1 MAREQ
6 GLGPALGGVEQV
18 RGEARRPRA
27 QQIGG
32 RTVRG
37 GRRRARR
44 CALLEL
50 CSRELEEGKG
60 RDGTGREAYRACTR
74 IKSGARRARIA
85 GAPPVAGWARV
96 RAQ

>member
-1 MAREQ
+1 M
-6 GLGPALGGVEQV
+6 

-44 CALLEL
+44 CAA
-50 CSRELEEGKG
+50 RPRLEERRRTNGK
-60 RDGTGREAYRACTR
+60 RLGT
-74 IKSGARRARIA
+74 SRRAAKLR
-85 GAPPVAGWARV
+85 GATTSAATADAWHGGRGSPGGDAWA
-96 RAQ
+96 A